1 MHLSLM
7 GAEELNAKLEPTHEL
22 CKDAMLEK
30 IVLLSVGYFCIG
42 TEMRFLMTSLP
53 AAQHAEARKD
63 SEAWHAKALHLSSTF
78 LPPECPLVVHIHSS
92 Y

>member
-30 IVLLSVGYFCIG
+30 IVLLSVAYFCIG
-42 TEMRFLMTSLP
+42 TEMRFLLSSLP
-53 AAQHAEARKD
+53 PNQQSDAKKD
-63 SEAWHAKALHLSSTF
+63 SEAWHAKSLHLSSTF
-78 LPPECPLVVHIHSS
+78 LPPDCPLV
-92 Y
+92 